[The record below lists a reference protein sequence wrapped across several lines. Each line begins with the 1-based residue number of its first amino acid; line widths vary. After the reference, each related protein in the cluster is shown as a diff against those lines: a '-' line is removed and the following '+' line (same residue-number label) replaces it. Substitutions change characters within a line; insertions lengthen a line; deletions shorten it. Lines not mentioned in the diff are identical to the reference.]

1 MFLICIFFLTNAFL
15 FYKVYVIMLGK
26 LFTSGIRADIMS
38 LLFNNPDEKFYVREI
53 ARLTNK
59 NASGIKR
66 ELDKL
71 EMMELVTS
79 EKEGNLKYFRVNRN
93 SSLFPELKGLIA
105 KSLGLPGALKS
116 ILKASDTKTAF
127 IYGPYVNDTNLPYL
141 DLFVVSDSNNVDKIV
156 SDIENRFGREIRYT
170 VMNQS
175 EYKSKKKSGDRN
187 LKKLINSKKILLLGR
202 L

>member
-1 MFLICIFFLTNAFL
+1 MQD
-15 FYKVYVIMLGK
+15 MLEK

-38 LLFNNPDEKFYVREI
+38 LLFNNPEEKFYMREI

-71 EMMELVTS
+71 EKMDLVTS
-79 EKEGNLKYFRVNRN
+79 EKEGNLKYFKANRN

-116 ILKASDTKTAF
+116 VLTATDTKTAF
-127 IYGPYVNDTNLPYL
+127 IFGPYVDDTNLPSL
-141 DLFVVSDSNNVDKIV
+141 DLFVVSDSNNIDKTLG
-156 SDIENRFGREIRYT
+156 DIEKRFGREIRYT
-170 VMNQS
+170 IMNPA
-175 EYKSKKKSGDRN
+175 EYKTKKKSGDRN
-187 LKKLINSKKILLLGR
+187 LKKLVTSKKILLLGR

>member
-1 MFLICIFFLTNAFL
+1 
-15 FYKVYVIMLGK
+15 MLEK

-38 LLFNNPDEKFYVREI
+38 LLFNNPEEKFYMREI

-71 EMMELVTS
+71 EKMDLVTS
-79 EKEGNLKYFRVNRN
+79 EREGNLKYFKANRN

-116 ILKASDTKTAF
+116 VLRATDTKTAF
-127 IYGPYVNDTNLPYL
+127 IFGPYVDDTNLPSL
-141 DLFVVSDSNNVDKIV
+141 DLFVVSDSNNIDKTLG
-156 SDIENRFGREIRYT
+156 DIENRFGRELRYT
-170 VMNQS
+170 IMSQA
-175 EYKSKKKSGDRN
+175 EYKTNKKSGDRN
-187 LKKLINSKKILLLGR
+187 LKKLLNAKKILLLGR

>member
-1 MFLICIFFLTNAFL
+1 
-15 FYKVYVIMLGK
+15 MLEK

-53 ARLTNK
+53 ARLINK
-59 NASGIKR
+59 NPSGVKR

-71 EMMELVTS
+71 KEMDLVLT
-79 EKEGNLKYFRVNRN
+79 EKEGNLRYFRVNKD

-116 ILKASDTKTAF
+116 VLKAAEAKAAF
-127 IYGPYVNDTNLPYL
+127 IHGPYINNASLPSL
-141 DLFVVSDSNNVDKIV
+141 DLFVVTDSNHIRKNLD
-156 SDIENRFGREIRYT
+156 DIEKRFGREIHLIM
-170 VMNQS
+170 MNIS
-175 EYKSKKKSGDRN
+175 EYRAKKKSGERR
-187 LKKLINSKKILLLGR
+187 LKKLLNAKKILLLGR